1 MGNRAVICEE
11 SAYPG
16 GIGIYLSWNGGRDSV
31 EAFLKYCRLRGLQSM
46 ADLVMVI
53 SNFFGGGTSIEVDLV
68 SKLDCDNWDNGV
80 YLIRNMEIVGRKFV
94 RSGEQHEYDLD
105 EMVEAIN
112 EAQPAKQQI
121 PVEFL
126 HGKTVLPGE
135 LEIGDIVSFRDW
147 HGKFV
152 TLPVLGY
159 GTNEVVNGE
168 TVFGVPYVGLYGK
181 TEEEIRRNPNNY
193 LRYRSWCPIEYR
205 RPERIKNE
213 RLCARS

>member
-16 GIGIYLSWNGGRDSV
+16 GIGIYLHWNGGRDSV

-53 SNFFGGGTSIEVDLV
+53 SNFFGGDTSIEVDLV

-80 YLIRNMEIVGRKFV
+80 YLIKDMEIVGRKFV
-94 RSGEQHEYDLD
+94 RSGEQNEYDID
-105 EMVEAIN
+105 GMVEAIN

-126 HGKTVLPGE
+126 HGVPVSPEKLKV
-135 LEIGDIVSFRDW
+135 GDIVSFRDW
-147 HGKFV
+147 HGNFI
-152 TLPVLGY
+152 TLPVIGF
-159 GTNEVVNGE
+159 GKKGEVVNGSD
-168 TVFGVPYVGLYGK
+168 VSRVPFVGLYGK
-181 TEEEIRRNPNNY
+181 TKKAIRQNVSNYLIRR
-193 LRYRSWCPIEYR
+193 SWSDTEYR
-205 RPERIKNE
+205 LVVPEKE
-213 RLCARS
+213 EKEE